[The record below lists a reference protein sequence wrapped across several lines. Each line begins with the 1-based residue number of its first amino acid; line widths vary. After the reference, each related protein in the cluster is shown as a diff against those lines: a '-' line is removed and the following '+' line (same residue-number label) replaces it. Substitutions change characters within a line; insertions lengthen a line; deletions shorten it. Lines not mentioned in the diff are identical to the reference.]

1 MPLND
6 RVALVA
12 GGTGALGSVI
22 AKRLGAEGCVVFVS
36 YVHEKELTCLPA
48 TLKGRLNT
56 FKADMTDELQVKGLY
71 DVVLASSSRVDIVV
85 NTVGGFLPR
94 KPLVDV
100 SVEEWDLMM
109 NTNLK
114 SAFLSTREALR
125 RMRGQS
131 YGRIINISAMVGL
144 RPSPERIPYS
154 ISKASVSLL
163 TDLVAQEVKGSGIT
177 VNAIAPSIIATSANL
192 ASMPDHDSTKWV
204 TPAQVADLV
213 CFLCSAESGVITGTT
228 IKAYGGL

>member
-1 MPLND
+1 MALD
-6 RVALVA
+6 GKAALVT

-22 AKRLGAEGCVVFVS
+22 SQRLSSEGATVFAA
-36 YVHEKELTCLPA
+36 YHQEKDLSRLT
-48 TLKGRLNT
+48 TVFTRQIKT
-56 FKADMTDELQVKGLY
+56 FKADLTDESQVRELY
-71 DVVLASSSRVDIVV
+71 NAVLVSSSRVDIVV

-125 RMRGQS
+125 RMQGES